1 MPVSFVKRFT
11 LFFLLPVLISIS
23 SAAPA
28 QENLLL
34 NGNFEDINTCTEYN
48 SECGVE
54 AWFYMQ
60 EVKVQMLS
68 GDTTTQLLGNNSLAV
83 FYNWNKYAG
92 FSPVI
97 GTILPCRLQKNKAY
111 TFKGIL
117 SLKLNNKLIFKPGVA
132 MGEKFY
138 VPKRPFS
145 VTMHPD
151 TLVNITPVPKTNFYA
166 FEYNF
171 IATGSERYL
180 TFGSFIEEDTLN
192 GKKMLLGTQVVSLVL
207 DNFQLIPADKEEG
220 YCADYAK
227 NKKLIYDYNYR
238 HKEMDYSLFG
248 KGELAINFNS
258 ADSNL
263 ITLEVIRPIPKPV
276 KADTLKLGDVFFD
289 FNKAELK
296 PAALKMLKTFFSQ
309 ADQQQPID
317 SIYIEGHTDSIGTD
331 AHNVQLSLQRCES
344 IKTWLQQNHPLMPD
358 KIHVR
363 GFGETRPI
371 ASNNTSKGRALN
383 RRVELIIFRS
393 DKE

>member
-1 MPVSFVKRFT
+1 MPVSSVKRF
-11 LFFLLPVLISIS
+11 LILLSVLISIS
-23 SAAPA
+23 PALSA
-28 QENLLL
+28 QEDLLL

-60 EVKVQMLS
+60 EVKVQMLAS
-68 GDTTTQLLGNNSLAV
+68 DTSSQLLGNNSLAV
-83 FYNWNKYAG
+83 FYNWNNYAG

-97 GTILPCRLQKNKAY
+97 GTILPCRLQKDRSY

-117 SLKLNNKLIFKPGVA
+117 SLKLNNKLIFKPGVVL
-132 MGEKFY
+132 GEKFY
-138 VPKRPFS
+138 VPRRPFS
-145 VTMHPD
+145 VSMHPD
-151 TLVNITPVPKTNFYA
+151 TMVNITPVPKTNFYA

-171 IATGSERYL
+171 IADGTERYL

-207 DNFQLIPADKEEG
+207 DNFQLLPADKEEG
-220 YCADYAK
+220 HCTDYAR

-258 ADSNL
+258 TDSNL
-263 ITLEVIRPIPKPV
+263 ITREIVRQILAPI

-289 FNKAELK
+289 FNKAALK
-296 PAALKMLKTFFSQ
+296 PAAIKMLTAFFNQ
-309 ADQQQPID
+309 PGQQQPVD

-331 AHNVQLSLQRCES
+331 SHNLELSLQRCQS
-344 IKTWLQQNHPLMPD
+344 IKAWLQKNHPLTAD
-358 KIHVR
+358 KIQVH

-371 ASNNTSKGRALN
+371 ASNSTAKGRALN

-393 DKE
+393 GKE